1 VSEPLA
7 RHAMA
12 TVAPEAWR
20 AMLASRPDLAG
31 EPLVETWA
39 DAARPLVARRSV
51 EGDPPQ
57 TTPLGL
63 PLPPAQGKRRIAVSL
78 PRAAVLAVTPP
89 PRLDDARSAAPPAWR
104 PTIVELLALDDQVRT
119 YGSLAWAWLT
129 GLAYLSASSDL
140 DLLWTLPEPASLDPL
155 LAGIAAI
162 AARAPMRIDGEIVGA
177 AGAVHWRELQGGGEV
192 MVKHPT
198 GVRLMTREAFLA
210 GGRP

>member
-1 VSEPLA
+1 
-7 RHAMA
+7 
-12 TVAPEAWR
+12 
-20 AMLASRPDLAG
+20 MLASRPDLAG
-31 EPLVETWA
+31 EPLVEAWA

-51 EGDPPQ
+51 ESDPLH
-57 TTPLGL
+57 TVPLGL

-89 PRLDDARSAAPPAWR
+89 PRLDDARSAAPQVWQA
-104 PTIVELLALDDQVRT
+104 TIAELLALDDRART

-129 GLAYLSASSDL
+129 GLAYLSDGSDL
-140 DLLWTLPEPASLDPL
+140 DLLWTLPAPALLDPL
-155 LAGIAAI
+155 LAGIAAA
-162 AARAPMRIDGEIVGA
+162 AARAPMRIDGEIAGA

-192 MVKHPT
+192 MVKHPA

>member
-1 VSEPLA
+1 MSEPLA

-20 AMLASRPDLAG
+20 AMLASRPDLTG

-39 DAARPLVARRSV
+39 DAARPLVARRPV

-57 TTPLGL
+57 AAPLGL

-78 PRAAVLAVTPP
+78 PRTAILAVAPP
-89 PRLDDARSAAPPAWR
+89 PRLHDARSAAPQAWR
-104 PTIVELLALDDQVRT
+104 ATITEILALDDLVRT
-119 YGSLAWAWLT
+119 YGSLAWTRLT

-140 DLLWTLPEPASLDPL
+140 DLLWALPAPARLDPFL
-155 LAGIAAI
+155 DKIAAV
-162 AARAPMRIDGEIVGA
+162 AARAPMRIDGEIIGA

-192 MVKHPT
+192 MVKHPM